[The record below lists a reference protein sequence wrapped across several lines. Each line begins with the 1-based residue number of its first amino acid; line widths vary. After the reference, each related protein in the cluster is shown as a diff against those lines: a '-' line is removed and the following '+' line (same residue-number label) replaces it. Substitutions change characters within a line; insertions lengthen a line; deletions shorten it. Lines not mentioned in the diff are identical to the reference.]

1 MAVIPRD
8 THDYIYNA
16 FRQAL
21 SDGNLSAALD
31 LWALMAPGKKFTRIG
46 PETLRLVRE
55 SDRLLSERRNGRR
68 RTLRAVAREMGVRY
82 STLKTLRCRYRA
94 RAGLPPGG

>member
-8 THDYIYNA
+8 TRDYIYNT

-31 LWALMAPGKKFTRIG
+31 LWALMAPGKKFTRID
-46 PETLRLVRE
+46 PETLGLVQESYRLQQE
-55 SDRLLSERRNGRR
+55 LRNGKPP
-68 RTLRAVAREMGVRY
+68 TLKAVARRLGVPL
-82 STLKTLRCRYRA
+82 STLKTYRSRCKS
-94 RAGLPPGG
+94 RAGLPHEG